1 MLAVYSCIESALQ
14 LATFIL
20 DPDTFMVPEDV
31 YSPGLLQL
39 NLSPVLMLI
48 LMATGFFMTIG
59 VGGLAVYHW
68 FLVW

>member
-1 MLAVYSCIESALQ
+1 M
-14 LATFIL
+14 
-20 DPDTFMVPEDV
+20 DPDTFIVPTDV
-31 YSPGLLQL
+31 YSPGLSQL